1 MTNRQIS
8 RVCTLLL
15 VLGFALGF
23 PTFRAV
29 AQEPSY
35 IGATITGTAYAF
47 SGRFSGRSAPFQLI
61 IKNYTA
67 PEEVQR
73 LNEVLQ
79 SGGQDA
85 LLRAISAISAGRIQ
99 VGSGVGVTANA
110 IIASQEPNGE
120 TKLIVIFER
129 RLRFSELRY
138 GTRSQD
144 YKFGYAELFLRRN
157 GEGQGTLIPAA
168 KIRAREGNTW
178 EVEDFGT
185 FPARLMGLRAHGARL
200 PR

>member
-15 VLGFALGF
+15 VVGVALGF
-23 PTFRAV
+23 PKLRAA

-35 IGATITGTAYAF
+35 TGATITGTAYAF

-61 IKNYTA
+61 IKSYTS

-85 LLRAISAISAGRIQ
+85 LLRAISGMSAGRIQ
-99 VGSGVGVTANA
+99 VGTGVGVTANA
-110 IIASQEPNGE
+110 IIATQQPNGE
-120 TKLIVIFER
+120 TKLTVIFER

-144 YKFGYAELFLRRN
+144 YKFGYAELYLRRN

-168 KIRAREGNTW
+168 KIRFREGDTW

-185 FPARLMGLRAHGARL
+185 FPARLLGLRAHGARV